1 MLFPEKLQEISEQLG
16 SNLYILPYSI
26 HEILVCP
33 KMGNDIEE
41 LKEMVNEVNT
51 MCVDKTERLSDSV
64 YCYSRKSGIVDI
76 AVE

>member
-1 MLFPEKLQEISEQLG
+1 
-16 SNLYILPYSI
+16 
-26 HEILVCP
+26 
-33 KMGNDIEE
+33 MGNDIEE

-64 YCYSRKSGIVDI
+64 YSYSRKSGIVDI